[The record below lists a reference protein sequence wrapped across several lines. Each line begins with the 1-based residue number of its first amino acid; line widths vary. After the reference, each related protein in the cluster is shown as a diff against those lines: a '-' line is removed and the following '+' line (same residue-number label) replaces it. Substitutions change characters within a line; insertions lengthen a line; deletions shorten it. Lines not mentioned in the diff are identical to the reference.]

1 MTDPFTMTHPF
12 TMTLPIAKAD
22 PTLRTVWGWASV
34 SVRDGSPVV
43 DAEGDMITTDE
54 LVRAAHAFMAQ
65 SRRGAA
71 GHADGGEDIPAV
83 GTVVE
88 SLVASPAIQEAL
100 GIDLGQEGWFVG
112 IRIDDDAIWE
122 AVLAG
127 ELAALSIGG
136 MARRE
141 AVA

>member
-1 MTDPFTMTHPF
+1 MTRPFA
-12 TMTLPIAKAD
+12 MTLPIAKAD
-22 PTLRTVWGWASV
+22 PALRTVWGWASV
-34 SVRDGSPVV
+34 TVRDGAPVV
-43 DAEGDMITTDE
+43 DAEGDVIATDE

-88 SLVASPAIQEAL
+88 SLVASRAVQEAL
-100 GIDLGQEGWFVG
+100 GIALDREGWFVG
-112 IRIDDDAIWE
+112 IRIDDDAVWD

-136 MARRE
+136 VARRLPID
-141 AVA
+141 